1 MHKIKQL
8 WLALTCFERALWLA
22 SIIVV
27 SLSYLLSPQGNWL
40 TLAASLIGV
49 TALIFVAKGYVVGQI
64 LCIVFAV
71 FYGLISLHFRYYGEV
86 ITYLCMSAPIAV
98 VSTISWLRHPY
109 RKTAEVEVQ
118 RLSKKKVVLLACAT
132 VGVTVAFYFVLKAMG
147 TANLGW
153 STISIATSFFAASLT
168 AMRSPYYALAYIAN
182 DLILIVM
189 WLLAAMADI
198 SYLPMIFC
206 FVMFMANDLYGFL
219 NWRRMRQRQERE

>member
-1 MHKIKQL
+1 M
-8 WLALTCFERALWLA
+8 
-22 SIIVV
+22 
-27 SLSYLLSPQGNWL
+27 
-40 TLAASLIGV
+40 
-49 TALIFVAKGYVVGQI
+49 
-64 LCIVFAV
+64 CIVFAV

-118 RLSKKKVVLLACAT
+118 CLSKKKVVLLVCAT
-132 VGVTVAFYFVLKAMG
+132 VGVTVAFYFILKAMG